1 MEQVESGKST
11 STREDY
17 TSIVRMFTSLR
28 TTRKVC
34 TISEVRLF
42 SSRTAHNVYANSEVR
57 LGSVDVLGFD
67 YDFTLVSYKHTVQ
80 QLIYDIAKQYLVENL
95 RYPPALETTTF
106 DPTFC
111 IRGLVF
117 DRKNGNLLKLSS
129 RQMITPGSVFKGRH
143 RLRYHDVLDT
153 YNQSL
158 HLSHAH
164 IRRYCRPLPDMFSLA
179 EGCLISDVVQL
190 AEDLQFPY
198 DPYWLHNDVSKAIN
212 FAHGQGGM
220 HRTIIND
227 VEKYVHP
234 SPHLRT
240 YLTREVDAGKK
251 LFLLTNSPF
260 DFVDA
265 GMKFLCGEDWL
276 SLFHLSMFEAS
287 KPDGFFRSQ
296 KRFRALDQQNKFMKW
311 GVVSN
316 DEVTKGRA
324 LVGGSV
330 NEMMRLTGWHGKQI
344 CYLGDHVFAD
354 LAEPSRQAGWLT
366 GAIVRELEHEIDVL
380 SSNEYR
386 ELSSEGKRIE
396 EDMSLVSSNVDFE
409 AVEIRRNSNFKYK
422 SNMLNRNFGSVF
434 SSRGQSSMF
443 GWNVRRMSDFYTS
456 RLDNLLNY
464 PSDYRFFPK
473 QLEHMP
479 HAYQNQR

>member
-1 MEQVESGKST
+1 
-11 STREDY
+11 
-17 TSIVRMFTSLR
+17 
-28 TTRKVC
+28 
-34 TISEVRLF
+34 
-42 SSRTAHNVYANSEVR
+42 
-57 LGSVDVLGFD
+57 
-67 YDFTLVSYKHTVQ
+67 
-80 QLIYDIAKQYLVENL
+80 
-95 RYPPALETTTF
+95 
-106 DPTFC
+106 
-111 IRGLVF
+111 
-117 DRKNGNLLKLSS
+117 
-129 RQMITPGSVFKGRH
+129 
-143 RLRYHDVLDT
+143 
-153 YNQSL
+153 
-158 HLSHAH
+158 
-164 IRRYCRPLPDMFSLA
+164 MFSLA

-198 DPYWLHNDVSKAIN
+198 DPYWLHDDVSKAIN

-479 HAYQNQR
+479 HAYQNQQR